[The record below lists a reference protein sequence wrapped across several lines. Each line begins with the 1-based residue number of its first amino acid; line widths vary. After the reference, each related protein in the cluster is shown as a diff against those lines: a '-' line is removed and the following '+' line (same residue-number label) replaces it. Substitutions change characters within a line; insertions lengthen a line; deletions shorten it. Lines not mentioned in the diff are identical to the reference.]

1 MFPQDNF
8 QCKPVFCVLVETA
21 QHLQLVNLEFCY
33 LFILDQVQDCQ
44 CTGSVHLCRRI
55 RWH

>member
-1 MFPQDNF
+1 MFPQDRF
-8 QCKPVFCVLVETA
+8 QCKPVFCVLVEMV

-33 LFILDQVQDCQ
+33 FFILDQVQDCQ
-44 CTGSVHLCRRI
+44 CTGHVHHCRRR